1 LYSNHPALG
10 AVAAMGDN
18 WRMFTLAYISAAITK
33 YLDFI
38 GRRNTMNDSQ
48 VAETA
53 QLILEEYQRLK
64 FDDIEFFFRNCRL
77 SKYGKLYDING
88 QVLLDWL
95 HEYDMQRWA
104 AEERKA
110 RHDKEE
116 EERRRIAE
124 WEALPQEEKDRQL
137 REIQEIQDRITKRLK

>member
-1 LYSNHPALG
+1 
-10 AVAAMGDN
+10 MGDN